1 MFILGLGL
9 EWIYGLIK
17 LRLGTVIAAGL
28 AFIHIPLATDLATA
42 MVLVRNQRS
51 DISAA
56 DLLAYTFE
64 KIQDKEALAYRRLFV
79 DGVQ

>member
-28 AFIHIPLATDLATA
+28 ALVFIFPLLLIWLQQWSLSAINGRIFLLLTFWLI
-42 MVLVRNQRS
+42 LSKNPGQRS
-51 DISAA
+51 IS
-56 DLLAYTFE
+56 
-64 KIQDKEALAYRRLFV
+64 I
-79 DGVQ
+79 